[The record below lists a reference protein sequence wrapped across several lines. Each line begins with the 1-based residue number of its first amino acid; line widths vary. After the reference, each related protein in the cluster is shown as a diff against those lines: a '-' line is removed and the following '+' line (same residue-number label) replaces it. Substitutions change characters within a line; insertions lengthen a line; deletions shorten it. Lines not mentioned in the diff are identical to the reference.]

1 MRALL
6 AFMAGL
12 LLWGLATPGRAQSFP
27 PANGTHV
34 VDAANLLD
42 PAAEQALDGKLAA
55 FEKQTGRQFVV
66 ATIADLQGY
75 PIDDYGYRLGRTWGV
90 GHKDKNDGVLLIVAP
105 KDRKVR
111 IEVGYGLEPVLT
123 DAYSSAIINSAI
135 VPRFKAGDYP
145 GGINAGADAII
156 QQLQLP
162 PDEAAKRLQAAEQE
176 QAQPQRGGIPFV
188 LIFWVFILIFLVLP
202 SIFGGRHGRRFGAAP
217 IILWG
222 PGDWGGG
229 RGGFGGGWSGGS
241 GGGFGGFSGGGGSF
255 GGGGASGGW

>member
-1 MRALL
+1 L
-6 AFMAGL
+6 
-12 LLWGLATPGRAQSFP
+12 
-27 PANGTHV
+27 
-34 VDAANLLD
+34 DA
-42 PAAEQALDGKLAA
+42 KLAG

-75 PIDDYGYRLGRTWGV
+75 PIEDYGYKLGRTWGV
-90 GHKDKNDGVLLIVAP
+90 GNKDRNDGVVLIVAP

-123 DAYSSAIINSAI
+123 DAYSSVIINTAI

-145 GGINAGADAII
+145 GGINAGADAVI

-162 PDEAAKRLQAAEQE
+162 PEEAAARMQAAEKD
-176 QAQPQRGGIPFV
+176 QAEPQRGGIPFP
-188 LIFWVFILIFLVLP
+188 LLFWLFILIFLVLP
-202 SIFGGRHGRRFGAAP
+202 AMFSGRRGRRYGRGP
-217 IILWG
+217 IVIWG
-222 PGDWGGG
+222 PGDWGSS
-229 RGGFGGGWSGGS
+229 RGGWGGGS

>member
-1 MRALL
+1 MRVVIQ
-6 AFMAGL
+6 L
-12 LLWGLATPGRAQSFP
+12 LLLCFAAATGPAMAQSFP
-27 PANGTHV
+27 AANGTHV

-42 PAAEQALDGKLAA
+42 PAAEQALDGKLAN

-75 PIDDYGYRLGRTWGV
+75 PIEDYGYKLGRTWGV
-90 GHKDKNDGVLLIVAP
+90 GNKDRDDGVVLIVAP

-123 DAYSSAIINSAI
+123 DAYSSVIINSAI

-145 GGINAGADAII
+145 GGINAGADAVI

-162 PDEAAKRLQAAEQE
+162 PDEAAKRMQAAEQE
-176 QAQPQRGGIPFV
+176 QAKPSRGGIPFA
-188 LIFWVFILIFLVLP
+188 LIFWVFILVFMVLP
-202 SIFGGRHGRRFGAAP
+202 AMFSGRRGRRFGAGP
-217 IILWG
+217 VIIWG

-229 RGGFGGGWSGGS
+229 RGGFGGGS